1 MGLILLGVE
10 IFLIPGFGITGI
22 LGIIGIFSS
31 IFISFG
37 IQNIAISVIVIFA
50 SLIIDIILIILI
62 AKFVVKSK
70 SMKRTVILT
79 DDTSGYNTSVSY
91 KDLLNKEGI
100 ADTYLRPSGFII
112 IDDKKYDAISD
123 GEFIDKNSKLKVILV
138 EGSKIVVKK
147 INN

>member
-1 MGLILLGVE
+1 
-10 IFLIPGFGITGI
+10 
-22 LGIIGIFSS
+22 
-31 IFISFG
+31 
-37 IQNIAISVIVIFA
+37 
-50 SLIIDIILIILI
+50 
-62 AKFVVKSK
+62 
-70 SMKRTVILT
+70 MKRTVILT

-138 EGSKIVVKK
+138 EVSKIVVKK
-147 INN
+147 I

>member
-1 MGLILLGVE
+1 M
-10 IFLIPGFGITGI
+10 GFGITGI

-37 IQNIAISVIVIFA
+37 IHNIAVSVIVIFA
-50 SLIIDIILIILI
+50 SLIIDIILIFLI

-70 SMKRTVILT
+70 DMKRTVILT
-79 DDTSGYNTSVSY
+79 DDTSGYNTSISY

-112 IDDKKYDAISD
+112 IDDKKYDAVSD
-123 GEFIDKNSKLKVILV
+123 GEFIDKGSKLKVILT

-147 INN
+147 K